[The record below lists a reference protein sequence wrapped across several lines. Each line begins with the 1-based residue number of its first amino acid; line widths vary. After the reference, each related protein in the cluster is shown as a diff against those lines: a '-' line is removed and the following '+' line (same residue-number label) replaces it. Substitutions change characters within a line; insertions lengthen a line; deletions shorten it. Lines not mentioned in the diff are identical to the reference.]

1 MGSSDFSRV
10 LKFVL
15 GVIFALFILTA
26 HHQLTF
32 AQTPKPSPSP
42 SPQEPEIDPDDV
54 ISVNTTEILLP
65 VTVRDLK
72 GQLVDGLTK
81 NDFRI
86 FEDGQVQPLSDI
98 ELRQVPVDVVLM
110 VDASSSAADNL
121 EDFSRAAEG
130 FAAHLASDDR
140 VSLIQFDDRVLLLQD
155 WTRSLVQLR
164 RALKRIMP
172 GTFTRFHDAVVL
184 AARDQKPRSTARHAV
199 IILTDGIDNS
209 AGSTFQ
215 AALRVALQSQTAVY
229 VVSNT
234 EIEREVKQRELTN
247 LLSNTESVVKFNQ
260 LRIQDLRMGIE
271 ALDISERNLRELTAA
286 TGGRLYQPKSFRDLD
301 SVYQEVANEL
311 RHQYGLYYSPTNKKR
326 DGQFRRTRVET
337 VNPEFK
343 VSARVGYYAPSR

>member
-1 MGSSDFSRV
+1 MGFSDASRV

-15 GVIFALFILTA
+15 GVLFALFILTT
-26 HHQLTF
+26 QSQISF
-32 AQTPKPSPSP
+32 SQTPKPSPSP
-42 SPQEPEIDPDDV
+42 TPQEPEIDPDDV

-121 EDFSRAAEG
+121 DDFSRAAEG
-130 FAAHLASDDR
+130 FASHLASDDR
-140 VSLIQFDDRVLLLQD
+140 VSLIQFDDKVLLLQD

-164 RALKRIMP
+164 RALKRIKP
-172 GTFTRFHDAVVL
+172 GMFTRFHDAVVL
-184 AARDQKPRSTARHAV
+184 ASRDQKPRANARHAV

-209 AGSTFQ
+209 AGSNFQ
-215 AALRVALQSQTAVY
+215 AAMKVALQSQTAVY
-229 VVSNT
+229 VVSNID
-234 EIEREVKQRELTN
+234 IEREEKQRELAT
-247 LLSNTESVVKFNQ
+247 LLANTESVIKFNQ
-260 LRIQDLRMGIE
+260 LRIQDLKLGLE
-271 ALDISERNLRELTAA
+271 ALSTSERNLQELTAA
-286 TGGRLYQPKSFRDLD
+286 TGGRLYQPKSFGDLER
-301 SVYQEVANEL
+301 VYQEVANEL
-311 RHQYGLYYSPTNKKR
+311 RHQYGLYYSPSNKKR

-337 VNPEFK
+337 VDPNFK
-343 VSARVGYYAPSR
+343 VSSRVGYYAPPR